1 MASRVGN
8 VPNDEMK
15 RFSIQAH
22 LKMDLF
28 KQAPTFV
35 KPKIFK
41 KWKTKYSLGSLS
53 KGLSLAAEEF
63 QIISNYSEHHI

>member
-15 RFSIQAH
+15 HFSIQAP

-28 KQAPTFV
+28 KQEPTFV
-35 KPKIFK
+35 KPKNF
-41 KWKTKYSLGSLS
+41 
-53 KGLSLAAEEF
+53 
-63 QIISNYSEHHI
+63 